1 MIDPQSVPRFAGVA
15 TFMRKPHV
23 YDLGGTE
30 ADAAF
35 LGVPFDDATSYRPG
49 ARFGPRSIREASTLL
64 KPYNPETDTDLNEF
78 TIVDHD
84 DVPVVPGYIEDTFE
98 AIEERIGAVLDH
110 GVIPV
115 LAGGDHSTTL
125 PVLRAVAEKY
135 GPVSLVQF
143 DAHSDLWTEYFGR
156 DHNHGTTIHYAIEE
170 GLIDPETSIR
180 IGERGGLY
188 GPEDVERFEAA
199 GIESYTATEATTLGL
214 DALGDRI
221 EEVVDGPVFA
231 TIDIDSVDPAYAPGT
246 GTPMPG
252 GFTSREI
259 LTLTR
264 QLHAVDLI
272 GFDLVEVAPPY
283 DDQSGST
290 AILAANVMFEALCAA
305 LDTSTT
311 DTGHDA

>member
-23 YDLGGTE
+23 YDLEGTE

-98 AIEERIGAVLDH
+98 AIEERIGTVLDH

-264 QLHAVDLI
+264 HLHAVDLI

>member
-1 MIDPQSVPRFAGVA
+1 MAGRWFSVIDPQEVPRFAGVC
-15 TFMRKPHV
+15 TFMRMPHV
-23 YDLGGTE
+23 YELEDTD

-35 LGVPFDDATSYRPG
+35 LGVPFDDATTYRPG
-49 ARFGPRSIREASTLL
+49 ARFGPRAIREASTLL
-64 KPYNPETDTDLNEF
+64 KPYNPETGTNLDDF
-78 TIVDHD
+78 SIVDHD
-84 DVPVVPGYIEDTFE
+84 DVPVVPGYIDDTFN
-98 AIEERIGAVLDH
+98 AIEERVAHVLEHD
-110 GVIPV
+110 VLPV

-125 PVLRAVAEKY
+125 PILRAIAEEH

-156 DHNHGTTIHYAIEE
+156 DHNHGTTVHYAIEE

-180 IGERGGLY
+180 VGDRGGLY
-188 GPEDVERFEAA
+188 GPEDVERFEAS
-199 GIESYTATEATTLGL
+199 GIEAYTAEAATSLGL
-214 DALGDRI
+214 DEVGDHLC
-221 EEVVDGPVFA
+221 ETVDGPVFA

-259 LTLTR
+259 ITLTR
-264 QLHAVDLI
+264 QLHGVDLV

-283 DDQSGST
+283 DDRAGTT

-305 LDTSTT
+305 LD
-311 DTGHDA
+311 